1 MKTLKYII
9 FVLGILLFTPSCQKM
24 VEGINDNPNKITPG
38 DVQPED
44 FLTGTILAN
53 NTSELGHLA
62 RIAGMWS
69 GQLIGFQSLY
79 SNIYGYNISSAE
91 MVSPW
96 HEVYV
101 GMIPNLRYMRE
112 VAPDDKLLTGITE
125 VLEANGIG
133 TMASLCGDVPYSQI
147 DDPNIPDPVFDPQKD
162 VFKNLIALL
171 DKAITDLGAAHS
183 RNLSNDL
190 YFGGN
195 ATKWIQVAYTLK
207 ARYYLDLKDYANAY
221 QAAQKGISTPDG
233 TMKFTPIGDP
243 SIKSGNKNLFYEIIA
258 GSRSGDIGTGN
269 SYLLQLLDPS
279 NPKSRNNAKTDE
291 TARFK
296 YYKINENDA
305 DANKGIASEFE
316 PEKIVSYEENTLILA
331 ECGARTVDFN
341 TGLKYLNQLR
351 AYLNSGAFLNANF
364 AGESHKYLAYDA
376 ADFAS
381 GGMLNPDGIDPTR
394 ALLRQIIQERYISG
408 FLTFIPFDDARRLR
422 KSDADL
428 EVPFPLNTATATK
441 YPERFPY
448 SQDEL
453 NSNSNGPAED
463 PGIYAVTPVNQ

>member
-1 MKTLKYII
+1 MKTLKYIL
-9 FVLGILLFTPSCQKM
+9 FALGILLLTPSCQKM

-53 NTSELGHLA
+53 NVSELGHLA

-79 SNIYGYNISSAE
+79 ANIYGYNISTAE

-101 GMIPNLRYMRE
+101 GMIPNLRYMRQA
-112 VAPDDKLLTGITE
+112 APEDKLLTGITE

-133 TMASLCGDVPYSQI
+133 TMASLCGDVPYTQI
-147 DDPNIPDPVFDPQKD
+147 DDPDIADPVFDPQKQ
-162 VFKNLIALL
+162 VFSQLITLL
-171 DKAITDLGAAHS
+171 DQAITDLGAATS
-183 RNLSNDL
+183 RNLPNDL

-195 ATKWIQVAYTLK
+195 ASKWIAVAYTLK
-207 ARYYLDLKDYANAY
+207 ARYYLDMKDYTNAY
-221 QAAQKGISTPDG
+221 QAAQKGIASASG
-233 TMKFTPIGDP
+233 TMKFTPTGDP

-269 SYLLQLLDPS
+269 SYLMQLLDPA
-279 NPKSRNNAKTDE
+279 NTNSRNNAKTDE

-296 YYKINENDA
+296 YYQINENDA
-305 DANKGIASEFE
+305 DANKGVAAEFE
-316 PEKIVSYEENTLILA
+316 PQKIVSYEENTLILA
-331 ECGARTVDFN
+331 ECAARTVDFA
-341 TGLKYLNQLR
+341 TGLGYLNQLR
-351 AYLNSGAFLNANF
+351 SYLNSGAFLNANF
-364 AGESHKYLAYDA
+364 SGEPHKYEAYVA

-394 ALLRQIIQERYISG
+394 ALLRQIIQERYVSG

-422 KSDADL
+422 KDDKDL
-428 EVPFPLNTATATK
+428 EVPFPLNTASASQ

-448 SQDEL
+448 SESEL
-453 NSNSNGPAED
+453 NSNSNAPED